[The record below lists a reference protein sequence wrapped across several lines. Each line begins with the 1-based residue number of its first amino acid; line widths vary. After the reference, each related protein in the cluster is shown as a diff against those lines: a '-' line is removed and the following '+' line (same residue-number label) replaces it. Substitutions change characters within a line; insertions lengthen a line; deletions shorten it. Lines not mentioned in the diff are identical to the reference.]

1 MSLHQFVVQSN
12 QSIVALFLQITEIID
27 EYLDVEKCESI
38 LKLPFQIFVQK
49 YFRTVILKGEKFVE
63 EARLLLEKMKFLKK
77 YFKN

>member
-1 MSLHQFVVQSN
+1 
-12 QSIVALFLQITEIID
+12 
-27 EYLDVEKCESI
+27 VEKCESI

-49 YFRTVILKGEKFVE
+49 YFRTVIIKGDKFVE